1 MRRVLVP
8 FALSRRPPSPHPVQR
23 LAGES
28 MGTTWSVLACA
39 DPARTRALHARMAGE
54 LATIDAEMSTWRADS
69 DLTRF
74 NRAIP
79 GTWVRLP
86 ERTLAVLAFALD
98 VARETRGAF
107 DPTVGEL
114 VDLWG
119 FGPSGAGPAPSA
131 AAVAA
136 ARAAAGWQ
144 HVSVDA
150 AGGRARR
157 AAAGRLDFSGVA
169 KGYAADRLA
178 ALLHLE
184 GIGHHLVEVGGE
196 LRGSGQRP
204 DGQPWWV
211 AIERP
216 PAHAGEN
223 VSAAG
228 VESLVA
234 LHELAVATSGD
245 YRRFRD
251 VDGARFAHTVDP
263 STGRPLANDMA
274 AVTVL
279 HERAMAADAYATA
292 LMVMGATAGARF
304 AGEAGLAALLVARE
318 GNRLVEH
325 VTARFAAMAADT
337 PA

>member
-1 MRRVLVP
+1 
-8 FALSRRPPSPHPVQR
+8 
-23 LAGES
+23 

-39 DPARTRALHARMAGE
+39 DPAQAQALRARMAGE
-54 LATIDAEMSTWRADS
+54 LAVIDAEMSTWRVDS
-69 DLTRF
+69 DLARF
-74 NRAIP
+74 NRATP
-79 GTWVRLP
+79 GTWVELP

-98 VARETRGAF
+98 VARETQGAF

-114 VDLWG
+114 VELWG
-119 FGPSGAGPAPSA
+119 FGPSAARPVPSA

-136 ARAAAGWQ
+136 ARDGTGWQ
-144 HVSVDA
+144 NVRVDA
-150 AGGRARR
+150 AGGCARR
-157 AAAGRLDFSGVA
+157 DATGTLDFSGIA
-169 KGYAADRLA
+169 KGYAVDRLA
-178 ALLHLE
+178 ALLHLQ

-196 LRGSGQRP
+196 LRGSGQRS

-216 PAHAGEN
+216 PAQLGESA
-223 VSAAG
+223 SAAG

-251 VDGARFAHTVDP
+251 VDGARFAHTIAP
-263 STGRPLANDMA
+263 STGRPLANDVA

-304 AGEAGLAALLVARE
+304 AEEKGLAALLVSRE

-325 VTARFAAMAADT
+325 VTTRFAAMAAAT
-337 PA
+337 ST